1 MYEYIFGGKE
11 RIEKENK
18 LYEGMSDSW
27 PFSSKYIN
35 FLIAQV
41 IQAFHERF
49 ILSLKWI
56 TDLFFKIYISTDL
69 EFRASDEN
77 MTGS

>member
-49 ILSLKWI
+49 ILSLK
-56 TDLFFKIYISTDL
+56 
-69 EFRASDEN
+69 
-77 MTGS
+77 